1 MRTSLVTLPWN
12 YHFFLLFSIM
22 PHLSLNMY
30 HTSIQKRTVC
40 SLLPWPYVLRNWV
53 NVFGKYRNLAGSN
66 TRHMIDYKEPFFKGL
81 FGYFFTFSD
90 LTYITTML
98 TLPTKIVHAQRSAKA
113 VSSVRP
119 SESHQGR
126 KPAERRKSLCISRN
140 TKKSQIKKESVFCS
154 AEVIYFQIFWSLQ
167 KRPSLSR
174 LLDSFLARQIDGESW
189 LSIFSVHILEVCS
202 SAVHM
207 VEVAYYT

>member
-66 TRHMIDYKEPFFKGL
+66 TRHMIDYKEPFLKAYL
-81 FGYFFTFSD
+81 VPKKCYFFTFSD

-140 TKKSQIKKESVFCS
+140 TKRAKLKKK
-154 AEVIYFQIFWSLQ
+154 A
-167 KRPSLSR
+167 
-174 LLDSFLARQIDGESW
+174 SFVVLK
-189 LSIFSVHILEVCS
+189 
-202 SAVHM
+202 
-207 VEVAYYT
+207 